1 VFEMAFKNSIVSYP
15 VRGQGGSNKWRG
27 NWPPQIVE
35 DILDYVKPKKSDT
48 EITVCEVFAGSG
60 TGRDVCRRMGYNNS
74 IHLDLNPTFGSWNAL
89 KDDFPAGGFDLVM
102 SHPPYH
108 DMIPYSGIN
117 DGGMWGD
124 EPHPDDLSRCATY
137 EEFIKKLNYVNAKI
151 MATLRRGGRHAI
163 LIGDMRRKGKYYS
176 MIKDMLWI
184 GDLEAHVIKVQHN
197 CMSDRKVYANNNF
210 IPIVHEHL
218 LIFKN
223 GEPYWYV
230 NMKITQDSRL
240 DYRKTVHVTWR
251 DLVQK
256 ALESVGG
263 VASLDT
269 IYKILAD
276 TKKAQ
281 GNPNWE
287 AKIRQTLQR
296 YDEFVPVRRGVW
308 GLQYSRERFTA

>member
-1 VFEMAFKNSIVSYP
+1 MAFNGSIVSYP
-15 VRGQGGSNKWRG
+15 VRGLGGSSKWRG

-35 DILDYVKPKKSDT
+35 DILDFTKPKKSDT
-48 EITVCEVFAGSG
+48 DITVCEVFAGSG
-60 TGRDVCRRMGYNNS
+60 TGKDVCRSRGYNNS
-74 IHLDLNPTFGSWNAL
+74 LHLDLNPNFGSWNAL
-89 KDDFPAGGFDLVM
+89 KDEFPAGGFDLVM

-108 DMIPYSGIN
+108 DMIVYSGP
-117 DGGMWGD
+117 DGMWGD
-124 EPHPDDLSRCATY
+124 QPHPDDLSRCASY

-151 MATLRRGGRHAI
+151 MESLRRGGRHAI

-184 GDLEAHVIKVQHN
+184 GDLESHVIKAQHN
-197 CMSDRKVYANNNF
+197 TVSGRKNYSNKNF
-210 IPIVHEHL
+210 IPIEHEHL

-223 GEPYWYV
+223 GEPYWYT

-240 DYRKTVHVTWR
+240 DYRKTAHVTWR
-251 DLVQK
+251 GLVQK
-256 ALESVGG
+256 TLESLGG
-263 VASLDT
+263 RASLDA
-269 IYKILAD
+269 IYSTLKD

-296 YDEFVPVRRGVW
+296 YSDFSPISRGVW
-308 GLQYSRERFTA
+308 GLQYSQERFTA